1 MPMPLPMPAGYP
13 CLWPRST
20 RSVGATHLARQ
31 ARHKLGV
38 MSVFSMIINGD
49 IPGRFVWKDDT
60 VVSFLTINPVTDGH
74 LLVVPRQ
81 EVDHWESVD
90 PELFGRINAVAQTLG
105 QAVKEAFKAPR
116 MGLLI
121 AGLEVP
127 HLHVHV
133 FPAWQLETFDLATAD
148 KDPDPAALDAVA
160 DKIRAKLREL
170 GHTDHVAD

>member
-1 MPMPLPMPAGYP
+1 MA
-13 CLWPRST
+13 
-20 RSVGATHLARQ
+20 
-31 ARHKLGV
+31 
-38 MSVFSMIINGD
+38 SVFTMIINGD
-49 IPGRFVWKDDT
+49 IPGRFVWKDDD

-81 EVDHWESVD
+81 EVDHWESVE
-90 PELFGRINAVAQTLG
+90 PELFGKISTVAQTVG
-105 QAVKEAFKAPR
+105 TAVKAAFDAPR

-148 KDPDPAALDAVA
+148 QEPDANALDEVAV
-160 DKIRAKLREL
+160 KIRAKLREL
-170 GHTDHVAD
+170 GHEQYVSD

>member
-1 MPMPLPMPAGYP
+1 MA
-13 CLWPRST
+13 
-20 RSVGATHLARQ
+20 
-31 ARHKLGV
+31 
-38 MSVFSMIINGD
+38 SVFSMIINGD
-49 IPGRFVWKDDT
+49 IPGRFVWKDDD

-90 PELFGRINAVAQTLG
+90 PALFGKISSVAQILG
-105 QAVKEAFKAPR
+105 SAVKAAFDAPR

-133 FPAWQLETFDLATAD
+133 FPAWQLENFDLANAQ
-148 KDPDPAALDAVA
+148 KEPDPAALDAA
-160 DKIRAKLREL
+160 AAKIREQLRTL
-170 GHTDHVAD
+170 GHGEYVSD

>member
-1 MPMPLPMPAGYP
+1 MA
-13 CLWPRST
+13 
-20 RSVGATHLARQ
+20 
-31 ARHKLGV
+31 
-38 MSVFSMIINGD
+38 SVFSMIINGD
-49 IPGRFVWKDDT
+49 IPGRFVWKDDD

-90 PELFGRINAVAQTLG
+90 PELFGKINTVAQTVG
-105 QAVKEAFKAPR
+105 QAVKEAFDAPR

-133 FPAWQLETFDLATAD
+133 FPAWQLETFDLANAD
-148 KDPDPAALDAVA
+148 KDPDPAALDEVA
-160 DKIRAKLREL
+160 DKIRAKLREY